1 MLALKLNNGISPKHR
16 LMNYSQFFL
25 DNIHEGSL
33 VLDIGCGFGIVS
45 SKLAEKAR
53 EVVAIDKSE
62 SAINIARSKYEKQN
76 IKYIY
81 GDATMYQFNQYFDYI
96 VLSNV
101 LEHIKNRKE
110 FLTKIKPLAKYFLIR
125 VPMINRSWLPLYK
138 KELGLEY
145 RLDKSHHIEYTYN
158 SFKDEIESIGLKIVQ
173 STVQFGEIW
182 AKVEV
187 K

>member
-1 MLALKLNNGISPKHR
+1 MNQEQKRLVVNSLLRENFLVGPDLLNELDKLD
-16 LMNYSQFFL
+16 L
-25 DNIHEGSL
+25 
-33 VLDIGCGFGIVS
+33 
-45 SKLAEKAR
+45 
-53 EVVAIDKSE
+53 
-62 SAINIARSKYEKQN
+62 
-76 IKYIY
+76 
-81 GDATMYQFNQYFDYI
+81 
-96 VLSNV
+96 
-101 LEHIKNRKE
+101 KE